1 MKRFL
6 AVALLPAAFAPA
18 AYAEP
23 VNLASPG
30 LVPVTVTDPGASI
43 AGVEP
48 ERAGIHEGAVIAH
61 YDKGKLMRAGALH
74 EDTTRLVASDGSV
87 EPVEP
92 NVVLEVKL
100 TKRATEA
107 KVSSVAGPGELDP
120 LVVGVDL
127 DRLEARALA
136 QSGKPL
142 PDLAAWHQLTLPAPT
157 PTRRSRTCSRPA
169 RSRTPTSPRTPR
181 RRRSRPT
188 RRRTSRPCRATS
200 GRRRPASTP
209 AVPEGGVTS
218 C

>member
-136 QSGKPL
+136 QTGRPL
-142 PDLAAWHQLTLPAPT
+142 PDLAAWHQLTLPAGTDADAAIADLLASGQVTDAYVAPDAAPPPQQTDPT
-157 PTRRSRTCSRPA
+157 PDFTAMQGYLGPAPTGVDA
-169 RSRTPTSPRTPR
+169 RSS
-181 RRRSRPT
+181 
-188 RRRTSRPCRATS
+188 
-200 GRRRPASTP
+200 
-209 AVPEGGVTS
+209 
-218 C
+218 